1 MNVGK
6 AVVSL
11 ILWVGISMGAG
22 LIGSLS
28 TATAVP
34 TWYAD
39 LRKPNWTPPSWIF
52 GPVWTTLYVMMGVAA
67 WLVWRKSGFVGAKA
81 AMWLFFLQLLCN
93 AAWSL
98 IFFGLRSPGLAFAEI
113 LLLWGLILA
122 TALAFWRHSPIAGA
136 LLLPYLAWV
145 TFATALNLAIW
156 RLNLSGY

>member
-28 TATAVP
+28 TAAAVP

>member
-1 MNVGK
+1 MNAGK

-28 TATAVP
+28 TAAAVP